1 MLLNKNI
8 ALSLFILLLL
18 QGCIDPFTPG
28 DLKFENMLFI
38 EAHVTDDPEL
48 PPIVRISH
56 AYPLEYDNYEGEP
69 MANIYGANVYI
80 EDDNGARYYFSQEV
94 IFHYKSL
101 IGPQPGYNPGVT
113 YTLSEPGFEL
123 TEGRSYRLQ
132 IETDDGYIFESE
144 YEKYLPSPPIQD
156 ITWGV
161 DRWET
166 KESGDQD
173 EGYRFYISSASVDNE
188 PLFLRWKP
196 DATYKYSVPFLAS
209 YRWNG
214 ISLDQASNTDIMV
227 CYKDERINGIF
238 TGTSEGLEENRVVD
252 APLHTVSR
260 VGDRLQI
267 TYSLH
272 VKQMRISQGAYQ
284 FWKDLQTLLYET
296 GGLYESVPFRL
307 SGNIQCTSHDDFNL
321 AGVFEVA
328 GVSETRAF
336 VPRNYDDFTV
346 DTYRCVADTIG
357 TADLPWDKVPS
368 GSWIREDEPEV
379 YLTAPATCF
388 DCRVRGGYTQQ
399 PAFWEN

>member
-1 MLLNKNI
+1 MRLNKNI
-8 ALSLFILLLL
+8 ALSLFLIPLLH
-18 QGCIDPFTPG
+18 GCIDPFTPG
-28 DLKFENMLFI
+28 DLKFENMLFV
-38 EAHVTDDPEL
+38 EAQLTDDPEL
-48 PPIVRISH
+48 IPYVRISH
-56 AYPLEYDNYEGEP
+56 AYPMETNNKPEEP
-69 MANIYGANVYI
+69 MANIYGAVVYM
-80 EDDNGARYYFSQEV
+80 EDDSGARYYFSQGG
-94 IFHYKSL
+94 FYYKSL

-113 YTLSEPGFEL
+113 YTLSDPGPEL
-123 TEGRSYRLQ
+123 SEGRSYRLH
-132 IETDDGYIFESE
+132 IETTDGYIFESE
-144 YEKYLPSPPIQD
+144 YEKYLPSPPVEE
-156 ITWGV
+156 ITWAV
-161 DRWET
+161 AAWEK

-173 EGYRFYISSASVDNE
+173 KGYRFYVSSAAVDDE

-214 ISLDQASNTDIMV
+214 ISLDQAYNTDIMV
-227 CYKDERINGIF
+227 CYKDEYINGIF
-238 TGTSEGLEENRVVD
+238 TGTSEGLDENRVVD

-260 VGDRLQI
+260 YGDRLQI

-307 SGNIQCTSHDDFNL
+307 SGNIQCISHDDFNL

-328 GVSETRAF
+328 GVSEGRVF

-346 DTYRCVADTIG
+346 ETYRCIADSIG
-357 TADLPWDKVPS
+357 PNLPWERVPS
-368 GSWIREDEPEV
+368 GSWIREDEPGV